1 MKIVDFSEDQLQV
14 TYDPTKYDSTNPQVL
29 IYYTVGE
36 TTNNR
41 GIRLP
46 STSTRTVKFG
56 WDETYNVE
64 EELPEQ
70 EEGNTWTLTV
80 ENTGKVTVVSPTE
93 VEYSFTFE
101 VLNDVGSLKIG
112 FKEFD
117 ASGTNCF
124 QIFNPNKI
132 EVGK

>member
-14 TYDPTKYDSTNPQVL
+14 TYDPTKYDSKDNPQVL

-46 STSTRTVKFG
+46 STSTRKVKFS
-56 WDETYNVE
+56 WQKEYNVK
-64 EELPEQ
+64 EELPD
-70 EEGNTWTLTV
+70 EGNTWTLTV
-80 ENTGKVTVVSPTE
+80 ENTSKVTVVSPTE
-93 VEYSFTFE
+93 VEYSFTFD

-112 FKEFD
+112 FKDFD